1 MRVRDRGASKEGNL
15 RTFNEKE
22 GPKLNQRQRKGKQMD
37 IFDNKLYVREEEDE
51 KNEA

>member
-1 MRVRDRGASKEGNL
+1 MRDRGASKEGNL

-22 GPKLNQRQRKGKQMD
+22 GPKLNQRQGERTQLD
-37 IFDNKLYVREEEDE
+37 ISDNNKVREEEDE